1 MSSSD
6 LKKRKS
12 TMAAALYK
20 GGIETSSEVNPL
32 RSTLAIPEN
41 KTSVWVYQ
49 QQPLEEQQSQPL
61 PKEPAAV
68 WSTGTFILERT
79 MTREQRQQPMELWTF
94 FEDDPLG
101 VEESVLRNNPQ
112 QGLWGYDAS
121 VKCRQGLLRPLKS
134 QLPLRPD
141 QIIIVPPDGDIPEG
155 LQVAG
160 IWIRPQYK
168 RDVSALADGTTGF
181 LQISGSLERYEK
193 HSIGGAWKMLA
204 FNDVIQ
210 KTQKPKR
217 KTKTPL
223 SENHKPDA
231 LPSSKTSKG
240 KSKSNDS
247 EPVLSMK
254 PTGLDPTK
262 IHVKDP
268 KDKKGKR
275 TISFPFDP
283 TKQWDVPSV
292 LDPIAKKL
300 NRNPRKLQLVQD
312 NDGLPVTPDR
322 PPVPGQ
328 VYTLKDLQPEEV
340 RISVPS
346 KGRDFTLLVDPNTDS
361 LPEILKKAKKQAGIL
376 PIHPFSLIPD
386 ESDNSKSS
394 PLKRSF
400 VLIPE
405 DPNEHDRPND
415 NHETMRTA
423 PSSKLPPIGPPI
435 EIQTPNKSRT
445 FSLYIDPEPPS
456 PKTVAKRP
464 RESLSML
471 PTNTPQDVNDAI
483 AKRGEP
489 NARVFFFDPDG
500 NQLDDDEPLA
510 NADNDPEQEPLRMER
525 IPTAIIQ
532 TPNKSRTFS
541 LYIDPEPPS
550 PKTVAKRPRES
561 LSMLPT
567 NTPQDVNDAI
577 AKRGEPNARVF
588 FFDPDGNQLD
598 DDEPLA
604 NADND
609 PEQEPLRME
618 RIPTAIIQTP
628 NKNRHFHLFIDPEP
642 PSPKTLARR
651 PKTAL
656 SMLPTHTPNDVLDE
670 IAKRGEPNGRVFFFD
685 PDGNRLDD
693 DEPLSNADK
702 SPNQILNFEAKP
714 KETLP
719 SAMIETPN
727 KSRAFA
733 LFIDPEPPSREVLAK
748 RPKGSLSMLMSNTP
762 NDVNEAIGERNARVF
777 FLDPD
782 GGLLD
787 DDSPLSRADLDRD
800 KVIRMQQMPNAL
812 IETPCKSRTFAL
824 YIDPE
829 PPSPKS
835 LAIRPKNSLSML
847 PISTPN
853 DVNEAIEKIVGKRNA
868 RVFFMDAEGDIL
880 DDDAPL
886 KGAALDFDDILR
898 MERLPETL
906 IETPSR
912 SRTFALYIDPE
923 PPSPQTLAKRPQ
935 QSLSML
941 STNTPSDVNI
951 ALAELGERDSRPF
964 FLDTDGK
971 PLGDNDPLSC
981 ADLDLD
987 RILRMEPIDED
998 TITFRS
1004 NDGRSFF
1011 FDITPEDTI
1020 RDVKRKLREKS
1031 NLEMGAFR
1039 LGDLDFDD
1047 VDEEELIRDHVRP
1060 GVILDAEPPKVEIR
1074 VPGTNEKIRM
1084 AILPTTTMVS
1094 DEYITP

>member
-1 MSSSD
+1 MTSSSIEFTHQHTIKHTYKFVHKLMASSD
-6 LKKRKS
+6 PKKRKS
-12 TMAAALYK
+12 TTTASLYT
-20 GGIETSSEVNPL
+20 GDSDTNGSSSEVNPL
-32 RSTLAIPEN
+32 KSTLTIPEN

-49 QQPLEEQQSQPL
+49 QPLQQQKPL

-112 QGLWGYDAS
+112 QGLWGYAAS
-121 VKCRQGLLRPLKS
+121 VRCRQGLIRPLKS
-134 QLPLRPD
+134 QMPLRPD
-141 QIIIVPPDGDIPEG
+141 QMVIVPPEGDVPDG

-168 RDVSALADGTTGF
+168 RDVSALADGTIGF
-181 LQISGSLERYEK
+181 LQVSGSLERYEK

-204 FNDVIQ
+204 FNDVIHE
-210 KTQKPKR
+210 TQKPKR
-217 KTKTPL
+217 KAKSSA

-231 LPSSKTSKG
+231 LPSSKPPKG
-240 KSKSNDS
+240 KTISNDS

-254 PTGLDPTK
+254 PTGLDPNK

-292 LDPIAKKL
+292 LEPIAKKL

-312 NDGLPVTPDR
+312 TDGLPVTPDR

-328 VYTLKDLQPEEV
+328 VYSLKDLQPEEV

-376 PIHPFSLIPD
+376 PIHPFSLVPD
-386 ESDNSKSS
+386 ESDNAKSS
-394 PLKRSF
+394 PSKRCF

-405 DPNEHDRPND
+405 ETIESDRPID

-435 EIQTPNKSRT
+435 QIQAPNKSRV
-445 FSLYIDPEPPS
+445 FALYIDPEPLS
-456 PKTVAKRP
+456 PKTIAKRP
-464 RESLSML
+464 KDSISML
-471 PTNTPQDVNDAI
+471 PTNTPKDVNDEI

-500 NQLDDDEPLA
+500 HELDDDEPLS
-510 NADNDPEQEPLRMER
+510 NADKDPAQEPLLMER

-532 TPNKSRTFS
+532 TPNKSR
-541 LYIDPEPPS
+541 
-550 PKTVAKRPRES
+550 
-561 LSMLPT
+561 
-567 NTPQDVNDAI
+567 
-577 AKRGEPNARVF
+577 
-588 FFDPDGNQLD
+588 
-598 DDEPLA
+598 
-604 NADND
+604 
-609 PEQEPLRME
+609 
-618 RIPTAIIQTP
+618 
-628 NKNRHFHLFIDPEP
+628 HFHLFIDPEP
-642 PSPKTLARR
+642 PSPETLARR

-656 SMLPTHTPNDVLDE
+656 SMLPTHTPTDVHDE
-670 IAKRGEPNGRVFFFD
+670 IAKRGEPNARVFFFD
-685 PDGNRLDD
+685 PEGNQLDD
-693 DEPLSNADK
+693 DEPLSLADNR
-702 SPNQILNFEAKP
+702 PNQILTLEATP

-719 SAMIETPN
+719 RAMIETPN
-727 KSRAFA
+727 KSRTFA
-733 LFIDPEPPSREVLAK
+733 LFIDPEPPSRDDLAK
-748 RPKGSLSMLMSNTP
+748 RPKDSLSMLMSNTP
-762 NDVNEAIGERNARVF
+762 YDVNAAIGERNARVF

-782 GGLLD
+782 GNLLD
-787 DDSPLSRADLDRD
+787 DDSPLSHADLDRD
-800 KVIRMQQMPNAL
+800 SVLQMEQLPNAL
-812 IETPCKSRTFAL
+812 IETPCKSRAFAL

-829 PPSPKS
+829 PPSPKA
-835 LAIRPKNSLSML
+835 LAKRPKHSLSML
-847 PISTPN
+847 PTSTPN
-853 DVNEAIEKIVGKRNA
+853 DVNDAIEEILGKRNA
-868 RVFFMDAEGDIL
+868 RVFFTDGDGDIL
-880 DDDAPL
+880 ADDAPL
-886 KGAALDFDDILR
+886 KGAALDFDDLLR

-923 PPSPQTLAKRPQ
+923 PPSPQTSAKRPK

-941 STNTPSDVNI
+941 PTNTSSDVNI
-951 ALAELGERDSRPF
+951 ALAELGERNARVF
-964 FLDTDGK
+964 FLDVDGS
-971 PLGDNDPLSC
+971 PLGDDDPLSG
-981 ADLDLD
+981 ADLGLD
-987 RILRMEPIDED
+987 RILRMEPIDDD
-998 TITFRS
+998 TVTFRS
-1004 NDGRSFF
+1004 KDGRSFF
-1011 FDITPEDTI
+1011 FDITPEATI
-1020 RDVKRKLREKS
+1020 RDVKQKLREKS

-1060 GVILDAEPPKVEIR
+1060 GVILTAEPPKVEIR
-1074 VPGTNEKIRM
+1074 VPGTSEKIRM

-1094 DEYITP
+1094 EEQLTALSRPTFHPKNLNCVVLLYVCKRSTEGCRENS